1 MRGKNGKQRK
11 RRRAER
17 GQRSPEAGSH
27 SQVFGDLAR
36 EAPNSL
42 VGEGLRRGRVSGS
55 ARGGGGAARVR
66 RPGLGLGPGPVRGG
80 AEKLPRTGFRLL
92 GGREEKP
99 SRPRETFRLAHQTGA
114 RRRMNRES
122 S

>member
-1 MRGKNGKQRK
+1 MESSARGGEQSEDKGARK
-11 RRRAER
+11 PAHIH
-17 GQRSPEAGSH
+17 RS
-27 SQVFGDLAR
+27 LAR
-36 EAPNSL
+36 EAPDSL
-42 VGEGLRRGRVSGS
+42 IGEGLRRGRVSGS

-66 RPGLGLGPGPVRGG
+66 RPGPMRGG

-122 S
+122 P